1 MPSPSTSTHSKFI
14 GLSAAD
20 MEHDRLAR
28 ACGQGPILVDL
39 RSEPVTPS
47 GSRFG
52 QSHRSRLSDKSSG
65 LSAADLLALSIPQDS
80 DDPLLDIPFA
90 LSWGLRPRATS
101 VRVPQRQ
108 STPRNPAR
116 PRSASQPASIPLFQ
130 LSSPRGVLR
139 SLREALEE
147 EGVLLEDC
155 LDVQEVFERW
165 ESQGERGSARG
176 EAVHHKTFG
185 SSVSTAI
192 KCASMSTVLG
202 GYQHNVPWIV
212 YACVEEL
219 NRTGIYQPGLFRA
232 VPNRI
237 RLARLK
243 EAFDLCA
250 PICALS
256 PDLDEMCPRMTP
268 TLSTTR
274 ASLRKESMP
283 DICALLKNYLDLLPE
298 PLFDAN
304 LAAALHMLCVQ
315 PSLAREEADAEST
328 DSGSDGGYF
337 ASHARA
343 RSAPSPSHSAT
354 SPPDVPMTPS
364 EHRDALL
371 LLEAPQVLLAQHL
384 LRLAPPPALAL
395 LAYLLGFFTQLPL
408 CPDNGM
414 GFADVA
420 RMFGR
425 VLVGGADAGVVRG
438 CVHWLLERWARISDG
453 LFDVAAGEDDGPGHV
468 ESAPATAC
476 RSTFNAFSRSPPLSS
491 NENTPKVRQGEG
503 AGEEGEVGLGRMQVP
518 YDPGLLERGYRPHST
533 SVSSNSS
540 TATTASL
547 ESEDM
552 SDLDTP
558 YTFGNAKDGTYAEEA
573 QPGVM
578 EYEAPFDAFERS
590 PHVTANYALERE
602 YVSCPPSPRH
612 YARVTFGESDVEDLC
627 SPSPSVRSLDIESS
641 WECYSG
647 STSRCSPAPPG
658 TTSLR
663 WARSSSEGYPDSD
676 CESCR
681 EPYRGPNENTPRN
694 SANFDD

>member
-1 MPSPSTSTHSKFI
+1 M
-14 GLSAAD
+14 GLSAVD
-20 MEHDRLAR
+20 MENDRLAR
-28 ACGQGPILVDL
+28 ACGQGPILVDF
-39 RSEPVTPS
+39 RSQPVTPS
-47 GSRFG
+47 GSRVAE
-52 QSHRSRLSDKSSG
+52 SHRSRLSDKSTG
-65 LSAADLLALSIPQDS
+65 ISAADRLALPIPQDS

-108 STPRNPAR
+108 STTRNPAR

-130 LSSPRGVLR
+130 LGSPRGGLR

-165 ESQGERGSARG
+165 ESQGERSSARG

-185 SSVSTAI
+185 SSVSTAV

-202 GYQHNVPWIV
+202 GYQHNVPWVV

-243 EAFDLCA
+243 EAFDLCP

-256 PDLDEMCPRMTP
+256 SDLDEMCPRMTP

-283 DICALLKNYLDLLPE
+283 DICALLKKYLDLLPE
-298 PLFDAN
+298 PLLDAN

-315 PSLAREEADAEST
+315 PSLAREEAEADST

-343 RSAPSPSHSAT
+343 RSAPSPSPSST
-354 SPPDVPMTPS
+354 STADLPMTPS

-425 VLVGGADAGVVRG
+425 VLIGGADVGVVRG

-453 LFDVAAGEDDGPGHV
+453 LFDVAAGQDDGPVHT
-468 ESAPATAC
+468 ESAPVTAC
-476 RSTFNAFSRSPPLSS
+476 RSTFDASARSPPLGSS
-491 NENTPKVRQGEG
+491 ENTPRVRQGEG
-503 AGEEGEVGLGRMQVP
+503 NAEEGEVGLARMQMP
-518 YDPGLLERGYRPHST
+518 YDPGLLERGHRPHLT

-540 TATTASL
+540 TTTIASL

-552 SDLDTP
+552 LDLDTP
-558 YTFGNAKDGTYAEEA
+558 YTFGSAKDAAYVEEA
-573 QPGVM
+573 QPGVT
-578 EYEAPFDAFERS
+578 EYDAPFDAFERATR
-590 PHVTANYALERE
+590 VMANYTLDRE

-612 YARVTFGESDVEDLC
+612 YARARDGESNVNALY

-647 STSRCSPAPPG
+647 STTRSRCSPAPPG

-676 CESCR
+676 CESCG
-681 EPYRGPNENTPRN
+681 EPYRGGPNENTPRN
-694 SANFDD
+694 SASFDE

>member
-1 MPSPSTSTHSKFI
+1 MWN
-14 GLSAAD
+14 LRRAA
-20 MEHDRLAR
+20 
-28 ACGQGPILVDL
+28 
-39 RSEPVTPS
+39 
-47 GSRFG
+47 
-52 QSHRSRLSDKSSG
+52 
-65 LSAADLLALSIPQDS
+65 
-80 DDPLLDIPFA
+80 
-90 LSWGLRPRATS
+90 
-101 VRVPQRQ
+101 
-108 STPRNPAR
+108 
-116 PRSASQPASIPLFQ
+116 
-130 LSSPRGVLR
+130 
-139 SLREALEE
+139 
-147 EGVLLEDC
+147 
-155 LDVQEVFERW
+155 
-165 ESQGERGSARG
+165 
-176 EAVHHKTFG
+176 
-185 SSVSTAI
+185 
-192 KCASMSTVLG
+192 
-202 GYQHNVPWIV
+202 
-212 YACVEEL
+212 
-219 NRTGIYQPGLFRA
+219 GIYQPGLFRA

-283 DICALLKNYLDLLPE
+283 DICALLKNYLDLLPG
-298 PLFDAN
+298 PLLDAN

-315 PSLAREEADAEST
+315 PSLTREEAEAEST

-343 RSAPSPSHSAT
+343 RSAPSPSHPAT
-354 SPPDVPMTPS
+354 SPADVPMTPS

-453 LFDVAAGEDDGPGHV
+453 LFDVAAGEDAGPVHV

-476 RSTFNAFSRSPPLSS
+476 RSTFDAFSRSPPLSS

-503 AGEEGEVGLGRMQVP
+503 AGEEGEVGLARMQMP

-558 YTFGNAKDGTYAEEA
+558 YTFGSAKDGTYVEEA

-590 PHVTANYALERE
+590 PHVTANYALGKLLVVVDSVRE
-602 YVSCPPSPRH
+602 APADGFTGRTRIRLVPSITAALRTR
-612 YARVTFGESDVEDLC
+612 YLRRVRRRRSLLSLTVRAIVGHRELVGVLLRLDVPLLPC
-627 SPSPSVRSLDIESS
+627 SPWDDQPPLGAQLVGGVPRLGLRVVRGAL
-641 WECYSG
+641 
-647 STSRCSPAPPG
+647 
-658 TTSLR
+658 
-663 WARSSSEGYPDSD
+663 
-676 CESCR
+676 
-681 EPYRGPNENTPRN
+681 
-694 SANFDD
+694 